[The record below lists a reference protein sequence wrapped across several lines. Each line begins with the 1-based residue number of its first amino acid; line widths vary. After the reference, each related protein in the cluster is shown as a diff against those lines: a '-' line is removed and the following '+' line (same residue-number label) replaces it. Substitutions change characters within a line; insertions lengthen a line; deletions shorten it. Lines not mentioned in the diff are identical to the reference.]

1 MRSVGV
7 KSKVRTG
14 PTARGADEPV
24 VRLVQDA
31 MASESVTFAN

>member
-1 MRSVGV
+1 MRSIGV

-14 PTARGADEPV
+14 PTASGADEPV

-31 MASESVTFAN
+31 IAPESVTLAN